1 MTKIKEPRPN
11 ESYFGWEEGSI
22 TFIDEPVT
30 RGGPGSGHF
39 EHEGRPGQ
47 VGGSLPSKSI
57 KDLLHVP
64 RTKRWDDIRV
74 ALDAIDHVHVMDDS
88 MEPLPLKAS
97 KSYKTGGMYRY
108 KLRTGWQLDM
118 FVVLREWGEEDTE
131 VQSNMLH
138 ETGHWIDHMMM
149 GVPRRFASPEYVTH
163 ELSTPD
169 AEAIAN
175 WRKVVKE
182 SDAMKELLEFPGGS
196 VDVEYTHEGIQGFAS
211 YYYGFNFLR
220 KASSWK
226 ETFARSYA
234 QWVAYKSDDQGL
246 RSYYDKRLTEIVG
259 GAAPLTWEWD
269 DFQPV
274 ADAMDD
280 IFRSRGW
287 LNE

>member
-1 MTKIKEPRPN
+1 MTKIKGPRPN

-74 ALDAIDHVHVMDDS
+74 ALDAIDRVHVMDDS
-88 MEPLPLKAS
+88 MELLPLKAS
-97 KSYKTGGMYRY
+97 KSYRTGGMYRY

-118 FVVLREWGEEDTE
+118 FVVLNEFAELDEEDTE

-138 ETGHWIDHMMM
+138 ETAHWIDHMMM

-163 ELSTPD
+163 ELATPD

-182 SDAMKELLEFPGGS
+182 SEAMKALLRFTGGS
-196 VDVEYTHEGIQGFAS
+196 VDVKINGDIS
-211 YYYGFNFLR
+211 YYYSFDFVR
-220 KASSWK
+220 KAGSWK

-234 QWVAYKSDDQGL
+234 QWIAHKSGDQGL
-246 RSYYDKRLTEIVG
+246 RSYYDKELLKIEN

-274 ADAMDD
+274 ASAIDD